1 MDDLQTENIKESFNK
16 IIKKYFQYI
25 MPRTVDLNKFHK
37 SGNMYSY
44 LETFSTRMILVVRDD
59 IPKEQVKFITGNY
72 IDNLEKMRDSIDR
85 QEFQIELNN
94 FSSLEFNYQEL
105 LSFDAKIPLS
115 QGAKDV
121 YKKEGLIYYK
131 EDVQSKI

>member
-1 MDDLQTENIKESFNK
+1 
-16 IIKKYFQYI
+16 
-25 MPRTVDLNKFHK
+25 
-37 SGNMYSY
+37 MYSY

-85 QEFQIELNN
+85 EQFQIELNN

-105 LSFDAKIPLS
+105 LSFDAKIPLA